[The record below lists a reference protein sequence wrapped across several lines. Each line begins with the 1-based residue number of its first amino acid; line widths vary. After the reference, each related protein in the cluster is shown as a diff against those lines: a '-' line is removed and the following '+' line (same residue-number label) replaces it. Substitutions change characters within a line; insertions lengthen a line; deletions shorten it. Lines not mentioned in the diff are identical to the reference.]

1 MVEHETVQ
9 VTVRLG
15 LSTVEWLD
23 EQATE
28 MGLSRAGLIRY
39 LVTQY
44 RERERQR
51 PRLEAL
57 LGKSMEKAIELYNKG
72 QITLEDLKSLEDDAS
87 ESTGA

>member
-15 LSTVEWLD
+15 VSTVEWLD

>member
-1 MVEHETVQ
+1 MVEMDTVQ

-15 LSTVEWLD
+15 ANTVEWLD

-39 LVTQY
+39 VVTQY
-44 RERERQR
+44 RERENQR
-51 PRLEAL
+51 PRIEAL

-72 QITLEDLKSLEDDAS
+72 QITLDDLKSLEDDAS